1 MGYSTGYSLE
11 VLESDKSF
19 EEIYNEVVYD
29 YEDIEWAM
37 DENGQRN
44 EPCKWYDHEEHMK
57 EISKL
62 YPGVIFKLH
71 GEGEESGDVWY
82 KYFKDGKMQDCP
94 ARLTFDEYDENKL
107 K

>member
-1 MGYSTGYSLE
+1 M
-11 VLESDKSF
+11 
-19 EEIYNEVVYD
+19 
-29 YEDIEWAM
+29 
-37 DENGQRN
+37 R
-44 EPCKWYDHEEHMK
+44 

-94 ARLTFDEYDENKL
+94 AKLAFDEYDENKL
-107 K
+107 KF